1 MGTTPWHMQQKKERL
16 KREIVSNLD
25 ILTGSVTTQ
34 GSTGGYI
41 LTDKV
46 KGKTKSRYIR
56 VGMVDQVRKMTRR
69 HKKLKSLIKEL
80 ADVNWELLKAQTGS
94 K

>member
-1 MGTTPWHMQQKKERL
+1 MQQKKERL